1 MWSVPVL
8 SISDEERSELGRLV
22 RAHTT
27 PQRTV
32 KRARV
37 VLLAAEGVSNRQISA
52 GVGMS
57 EEYVGM
63 WRRRFQADRMKGLD
77 DRARSGRPRTYGHDD
92 RLKIVAKVTSERPEF
107 DSQWSHRLLADQL
120 VDMGISA
127 SQVGRILAD
136 LDLKPHQVRGWL
148 TRKNDPSFW
157 ERAADVCGMYLS
169 PPTNAVVLSVDE
181 KTAMGARSRKHPT
194 TPVRPGRPERVEF
207 EYRRHGT
214 ASIVAALDVHSGQV
228 LADDIVRNDAAT
240 FIEFLTGIERVID
253 PRLTIHLIMDN
264 GSSHVA
270 KATKAWLAAHPR
282 FVAHHTPV
290 HASWLNQVELV
301 FSILTRRLLRRGE
314 FVSRQDLIAKI
325 MDWIAEYDRTAQPF
339 AWTYNAEPLKV
350 A

>member
-1 MWSVPVL
+1 MWSVPAL
-8 SISDEERSELGRLV
+8 SISEAERAELERLV

-27 PQRTV
+27 PQRSV

-37 VLLAAEGVSNRQISA
+37 VLLAAEGVSNRQISDR
-52 GVGMS
+52 VGMA

-63 WRRRFQADRMKGLD
+63 WRRRFEAERMKGLR
-77 DRARSGRPRTYGHDD
+77 DRPRSGRPRTYGHDE
-92 RLKIVAKVTSERPEF
+92 RLKVVATATGQRPEF

-120 VDMGISA
+120 VEMGISA

-136 LDLKPHQVRGWL
+136 LDIKPHQVRGWL
-148 TRKNDPSFW
+148 TRKDDPAFW
-157 ERAADVCGMYLS
+157 ERAADVCGLYLS

-194 TPVRPGRPERVEF
+194 KPVRPGQPERVEF

-228 LADDIVRNDAAT
+228 LADDIARNDAAT
-240 FIEFLTGIERVID
+240 FIDFLTSIDRVID

-314 FVSRQDLIAKI
+314 FASRGDLVAKI
-325 MDWIAEYDRTAQPF
+325 MAWIAEYDRDAKPF
-339 AWTYNAEPLKV
+339 AWTYNGEPLKV